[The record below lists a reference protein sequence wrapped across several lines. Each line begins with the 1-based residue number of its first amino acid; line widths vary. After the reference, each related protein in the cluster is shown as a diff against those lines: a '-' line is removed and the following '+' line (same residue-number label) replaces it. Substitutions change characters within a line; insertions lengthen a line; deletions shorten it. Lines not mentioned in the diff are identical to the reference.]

1 MTRLLGAAGSD
12 VGGTGRVPGERKE
25 DVMEF
30 LVEFEVEV
38 PDGTS
43 ESEVEQRTRA
53 EAVAAA
59 GLAAE
64 GHLLRLWRPNGT
76 ANGPTA
82 VGIYAADSQAELDA
96 LLGALPLADWMQVT
110 VVPLAPH
117 PNDPGRDVR

>member
-1 MTRLLGAAGSD
+1 
-12 VGGTGRVPGERKE
+12 
-25 DVMEF
+25 MEF

-38 PDGTS
+38 PDGTA

-59 GLAAE
+59 ALAAD
-64 GHLLRLWRPNGT
+64 GHLLRLWRPT
-76 ANGPTA
+76 AAAGGPTA
-82 VGIYAADSQAELDA
+82 VGLYAADSRAELDA
-96 LLGALPLADWMQVT
+96 LLRALPLVDWMQVT

>member
-1 MTRLLGAAGSD
+1 
-12 VGGTGRVPGERKE
+12 
-25 DVMEF
+25 MEF

-43 ESEVEQRTRA
+43 EREVEQRRRA

-64 GHLLRLWRPNGT
+64 GHLLRLWRPIADAGD
-76 ANGPTA
+76 PTA
-82 VGIYAADSQAELDA
+82 VGLYAADSRTELDA
-96 LLGALPLADWMQVT
+96 LLRALPLADWMHTT
-110 VVPLAPH
+110 VVPLARH